1 MIRVTGDLLLDET
14 EFEFR
19 ATTAQGPGGQHVN
32 RSQTRIDVSWN
43 VDRSASLNAD
53 QRRRIYA
60 ALATRI
66 NREGVL
72 RVSSQKHRSQ
82 ARNRDA
88 AVERLV
94 ELVAAALHED
104 PARVATKPSRAA
116 KKKRV
121 EEKRQRSGVKKMR
134 RKPLGED

>member
-116 KKKRV
+116 KQKRV

-134 RKPLGED
+134 RKPVGED

>member
-1 MIRVTGDLLLDET
+1 MIRILPDLHLDET
-14 EFEFR
+14 ELEFR

-32 RSQTRIDVSWN
+32 RSQTRIDVLWN
-43 VDRSASLNAD
+43 IDRSPALGAD
-53 QRRRIYA
+53 QRRRIHA

-66 NREGVL
+66 SREGVL

-94 ELVAAALHED
+94 ELVAAALHQD
-104 PARVATKPSRAA
+104 PTRVPTKPSRAA
-116 KKKRV
+116 RKKRV
-121 EEKRQRSGVKKMR
+121 EEKRQRSGVKKLR
-134 RKPLGED
+134 RKPVGEE

>member
-1 MIRVTGDLLLDET
+1 MIRITPHLVLDES
-14 EFEFR
+14 ELQFQ

-32 RSQTRIDVSWN
+32 RSQTRIDVLWN
-43 VDRSASLNAD
+43 VDASPSVDAQ
-53 QRRRIYA
+53 QRRRIHA
-60 ALATRI
+60 ALGTRI

-88 AVERLV
+88 AIERLV
-94 ELVAAALHED
+94 ELVAQALHED

-116 KKKRV
+116 RAKRV
-121 EEKRQRSGVKKMR
+121 DEKKQRAGVKRMR
-134 RKPLGED
+134 RKPVGEE

>member
-1 MIRVTGDLLLDET
+1 MIRVTRDLLLDET

-116 KKKRV
+116 KQKRV

-134 RKPLGED
+134 RKPVGED